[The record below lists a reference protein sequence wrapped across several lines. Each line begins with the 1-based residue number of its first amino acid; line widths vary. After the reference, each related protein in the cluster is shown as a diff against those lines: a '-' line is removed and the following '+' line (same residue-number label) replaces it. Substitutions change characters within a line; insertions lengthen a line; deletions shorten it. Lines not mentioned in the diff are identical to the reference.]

1 MIDANQV
8 RINELARELEV
19 KAKAIIDLLPGYGV
33 TEKKT
38 HSSSIPVDV
47 AEKVRRKLAGGEDEP
62 AAAAPKPAEVKAAAP
77 AVVTPTAPR
86 PAIPASA
93 PVAQRPVTPSA
104 PGVAPSTGTSSGIGT
119 GTGPSTAA
127 PVVPPPPAA
136 RPAVPAAS
144 PVAATPA
151 IPGTP
156 AASSPMAGA
165 PGTAPAAPR
174 PAVTTPTAAPGAP
187 LRTAAPPARP
197 VVPGTAAPGSTA
209 TTQPTTQQPGVQ
221 QSGGPR
227 PAVPG
232 GVRPSP
238 QAPMRPGAPPPP
250 ARPGPQPIGNRPAGA
265 AAAPGAAGARPAAP
279 ARPPLPTGNRGPL
292 PTGNRGPVP
301 GTTPGSGRPS
311 GPRPGQ
317 PMRPPSGGGPGGTGR
332 SYSPRPTTPGGA
344 PNRPFEQRRGP
355 MPTGTRPGPR
365 APGRPGMLPPMPDA
379 KAPSKA
385 EPGKPLYTRKPTS
398 RQRPG
403 GADKREQEGE
413 RKLHPTRQ
421 RPGFGDRRSAAAVI
435 APPEPRAPREVAIT
449 EGITIREL
457 AEKLDVRAK
466 ELLKTLLDR
475 GVFASINQA
484 LDVPTA
490 TTLAEAF
497 SGVVSVVSLEE
508 EMVLE
513 VAKEETKESL
523 KPRPPVVTVMGHV
536 DHGKTSLLDAIR
548 EADVAAGEAGGIT
561 QHIGAYKVMVNDRS
575 VVFVDTPGHE
585 AFTRM
590 RARGTKVTDIVVLV
604 VAADDGV
611 MPQTKEAIDHAR
623 AAKVPIIVAINKIDK
638 PEAQV
643 ERVKRQLSDVN
654 LVPSEWG
661 GDTEVVEVSAKQKKG
676 IDKLLETI
684 LLVADLRELK
694 ANPDAPAA
702 GTVLE
707 SRVDKGR
714 GPVATVL
721 VQNGTL
727 NSGDF
732 FICGAVFGKVRAM
745 FDDRGRVIKDAP
757 PSTPVEVLGLQGVP
771 DAGDHFQVTEEA
783 KARHIVEYR
792 QGKQRDAQMAR
803 SSGARITLD
812 QLHEQLKAGDVKELG
827 IVIKADVQG
836 SVEVLSEMLPKL
848 STDQVKLKII
858 GSGVGAVTEN
868 DVLLA
873 SASGAI
879 VIAFG
884 IRPNRKAMEL
894 AQQEHVDIRSHTII
908 YEVSDE
914 IKKAM
919 EGLLEPVIQET
930 YVGRAEVRNTFRV
943 KGSGTV
949 AGCYVVDG
957 ILKRDAQIRVV
968 RDGAVIYSSKLSS
981 LKRFKDDASEVRTG
995 FECGVGIANFND
1007 VKVGDVLEC
1016 FQVMKLSAAEAA
1028 AQGTSAARK

>member
-1 MIDANQV
+1 MTDVNQV

-38 HSSSIPVDV
+38 HSSSIPADV
-47 AEKVRRKLAGGEDEP
+47 AEKVRKKIQGVAEEEAQAEAAAKAEKEAKEAAVRATRMRPAPP
-62 AAAAPKPAEVKAAAP
+62 AAAPQ
-77 AVVTPTAPR
+77 
-86 PAIPASA
+86 ASVA
-93 PVAQRPVTPSA
+93 PVAVKPSA
-104 PGVAPSTGTSSGIGT
+104 
-119 GTGPSTAA
+119 
-127 PVVPPPPAA
+127 
-136 RPAVPAAS
+136 PAVPAA
-144 PVAATPA
+144 PVAKP
-151 IPGTP
+151 
-156 AASSPMAGA
+156 S
-165 PGTAPAAPR
+165 APAA
-174 PAVTTPTAAPGAP
+174 PTAAPGAP
-187 LRTAAPPARP
+187 KAPAPAPAVVPPSAKPAAPSMTAPAATPIRPSSPAGAPTGPVAARP
-197 VVPGTAAPGSTA
+197 TATSRPAAPGGA
-209 TTQPTTQQPGVQ
+209 QP
-221 QSGGPR
+221 S
-227 PAVPG
+227 A
-232 GVRPSP
+232 
-238 QAPMRPGAPPPP
+238 MRP
-250 ARPGPQPIGNRPAGA
+250 A
-265 AAAPGAAGARPAAP
+265 AAAPGAPVRPGAP
-279 ARPPLPTGNRGPL
+279 ARPGTAAKPGAPSRPLPTGNRGPL
-292 PTGNRGPVP
+292 PTGNRGPLP
-301 GTTPGSGRPS
+301 DASRESRPS

-317 PMRPPSGGGPGGTGR
+317 PMRPQQPGQGRTFTPRSGGPGG
-332 SYSPRPTTPGGA
+332 PGG
-344 PNRPFEQRRGP
+344 PQSRPFEQRRGP

-365 APGRPGMLPPMPDA
+365 APGRPGMLPPFPE
-379 KAPSKA
+379 KLPPKA
-385 EPGKPLYTRKPTS
+385 EPGKPLYTRKPPR
-398 RQRPG
+398 RQRPVL
-403 GADKREQEGE
+403 DKREQEGE

-421 RPGFGDRRSAAAVI
+421 RPGAGRSAVAVI
-435 APPEPRAPREVAIT
+435 APPEPRPPRDVTIT

-466 ELLKTLLDR
+466 DLLKNLLDR

-490 TTLAEAF
+490 TTLAESF

-561 QHIGAYKVMVNDRS
+561 QHIGAYKVVVNDRA

-585 AFTRM
+585 AFTRL
-590 RARGTKVTDIVVLV
+590 RARGAQVTDIVVLV

-638 PEAQV
+638 PEAQL
-643 ERVKRQLSDVN
+643 ERVKRQLTENS
-654 LVPSEWG
+654 LMPAEWG
-661 GDTEVVEVSAKQKKG
+661 SDTEFVEVSAKKKIG
-676 IDKLLETI
+676 IEKLLETI

-694 ANPDAPAA
+694 ANPDAPAT

-714 GPVATVL
+714 GPVATIL
-721 VQNGTL
+721 IQNGTL
-727 NSGDF
+727 KSGDF
-732 FICGAVFGKVRAM
+732 FICGSVFGKVRAM
-745 FDDRGRVIKDAP
+745 FDDRGRVVNDAP

-771 DAGDHFQVTEEA
+771 DAGDLFQVTDEA

-792 QGKQRDAQMAR
+792 QNKQRDAAMAR
-803 SSGARITLD
+803 ISGSRITPD

-827 IVIKADVQG
+827 IVIKGDVQG
-836 SVEVLSEMLPKL
+836 SVEVLGEMLPKL

-868 DVLLA
+868 DILLA

-884 IRPNRKAMEL
+884 VRPDRKALEL
-894 AQQEHVDIRSHTII
+894 AQQEHVDVRTHTII

-914 IKKAM
+914 LKKAM

-943 KGSGTV
+943 KGAGTV

-957 ILKRDAQIRVV
+957 VLKRDGQVRVV
-968 RDGAVIYSSKLSS
+968 RDGAIIYTSKLSS

-995 FECGVGIANFND
+995 FECGAGIANFND
-1007 VKVGDVLEC
+1007 VKVGDILEC

-1028 AQGTSAARK
+1028 AQSGAPALRK

>member
-1 MIDANQV
+1 MG
-8 RINELARELEV
+8 R
-19 KAKAIIDLLPGYGV
+19 
-33 TEKKT
+33 
-38 HSSSIPVDV
+38 
-47 AEKVRRKLAGGEDEP
+47 
-62 AAAAPKPAEVKAAAP
+62 
-77 AVVTPTAPR
+77 
-86 PAIPASA
+86 PASA
-93 PVAQRPVTPSA
+93 
-104 PGVAPSTGTSSGIGT
+104 
-119 GTGPSTAA
+119 
-127 PVVPPPPAA
+127 
-136 RPAVPAAS
+136 
-144 PVAATPA
+144 
-151 IPGTP
+151 
-156 AASSPMAGA
+156 AG
-165 PGTAPAAPR
+165 
-174 PAVTTPTAAPGAP
+174 
-187 LRTAAPPARP
+187 
-197 VVPGTAAPGSTA
+197 
-209 TTQPTTQQPGVQ
+209 
-221 QSGGPR
+221 
-227 PAVPG
+227 
-232 GVRPSP
+232 
-238 QAPMRPGAPPPP
+238 QAP
-250 ARPGPQPIGNRPAGA
+250 
-265 AAAPGAAGARPAAP
+265 
-279 ARPPLPTGNRGPL
+279 
-292 PTGNRGPVP
+292 
-301 GTTPGSGRPS
+301 
-311 GPRPGQ
+311 
-317 PMRPPSGGGPGGTGR
+317 
-332 SYSPRPTTPGGA
+332 
-344 PNRPFEQRRGP
+344 
-355 MPTGTRPGPR
+355 
-365 APGRPGMLPPMPDA
+365 
-379 KAPSKA
+379 KA
-385 EPGKPLYTRKPTS
+385 EPGKPLYVRKPPARAKPTIE
-398 RQRPG
+398 
-403 GADKREQEGE
+403 KRFAEGE
-413 RKLHPTRQ
+413 RKLHPVRA
-421 RPGFGDRRSAAAVI
+421 RAGASAGRGVGHAEPA
-435 APPEPRAPREVAIT
+435 APPVVREPRPVTIT
-449 EGITIREL
+449 EGITVREL
-457 AEKLDVRAK
+457 AEKLDIRAK
-466 ELLKTLLDR
+466 ELLRNLLDR

-484 LDVPTA
+484 LDIQTA
-490 TTLAEAF
+490 TSLAEAF
-497 SGVVSVVSLEE
+497 SGIVQVVSFEEQMAHEDVSKDDKSERL
-508 EMVLE
+508 
-513 VAKEETKESL
+513 T
-523 KPRPPVVTVMGHV
+523 PRAPVVTVMGHV

-548 EADVAAGEAGGIT
+548 EADVAGGEAGGIT
-561 QHIGAYKVMVNDRS
+561 QHIGAYKVVVSDRS

-590 RARGTKVTDIVVLV
+590 RSRGAKVTDIVVLV

-611 MPQTKEAIDHAR
+611 MPQTKEAIDHAK

-643 ERVKRQLSDVN
+643 ERVKRQLSDVG

-661 GDTEVVEVSAKQKKG
+661 GDTEFVEVSAKQKKG

-694 ANPDAPAA
+694 ANPDAPAS

-732 FICGAVFGKVRAM
+732 FICGSVFGKVRAM
-745 FDDRGRVIKDAP
+745 FDDRGRTIKDAP

-771 DAGDHFQVTEEA
+771 EAGDHFQVTEEA

-884 IRPNRKAMEL
+884 IRPDRKAMEL

-930 YVGRAEVRNTFRV
+930 HLGRAEVRNTFRV

-949 AGCYVVDG
+949 AGCYVVEG
-957 ILKRDAQIRVV
+957 VLKRDAQIRVV
-968 RDGAVIYSSKLSS
+968 RDGAIIYTSKLSS

-995 FECGVGIANFND
+995 FECGAGIANFND
-1007 VKVGDVLEC
+1007 VKVGDILEC
-1016 FQVMKLSAAEAA
+1016 FSVTKLSAAEAA
-1028 AQGTSAARK
+1028 GQTVGTAGRK